1 MRSVT
6 IVTNV
11 FLFFFFLIL
20 YNVVCQHLPIYK
32 TQWNNVFQM
41 SRHAWIKDPL
51 PVEESPMYFHAIHAK
66 GYEIFT
72 DMVSSSQ
79 LQTTFKKLSCLE
91 FWFRIKDE
99 LPQLSKETMKN
110 SYLFYLHIWMRPD
123 FLHIFQPKQQIPTDW
138 CRSRWDPVRH
148 EKYFLMENN
157 ATFLTNLFVLK
168 RGWNGEGGGRRVQD
182 GEHMY
187 TCGGFILILGK
198 TNTFM

>member
-1 MRSVT
+1 MANGKTRLSFGKFGKFHELIASQHLKSFLMRSVT

-11 FLFFFFLIL
+11 FLFFLIL
-20 YNVVCQHLPIYK
+20 YNVVCQHLQIYK

-41 SRHAWIKDPL
+41 SRHAWIKDLL

-72 DMVSSSQ
+72 DMVSNSQ
-79 LQTTFKKLSCLE
+79 LQITFKKLSCLE

-148 EKYFLMENN
+148 EKYF
-157 ATFLTNLFVLK
+157 F
-168 RGWNGEGGGRRVQD
+168 
-182 GEHMY
+182 
-187 TCGGFILILGK
+187 
-198 TNTFM
+198 